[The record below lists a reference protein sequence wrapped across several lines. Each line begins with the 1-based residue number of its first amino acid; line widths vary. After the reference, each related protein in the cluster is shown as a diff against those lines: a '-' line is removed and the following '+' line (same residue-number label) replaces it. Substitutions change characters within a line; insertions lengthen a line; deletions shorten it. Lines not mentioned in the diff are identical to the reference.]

1 MLQSKISYKESIVT
15 AGIESNE
22 IDERE
27 YQKYEDHWEKL
38 PDYLQTFIVNPDKS
52 VRWNLTYFR
61 EMKRRNNA
69 KQVENQL

>member
-1 MLQSKISYKESIVT
+1 MLQSKIPYKESIIT
-15 AGIESNE
+15 AGIESDK

-61 EMKRRNNA
+61 EMKRRNVA
-69 KQVENQL
+69 QQVENQL

>member
-1 MLQSKISYKESIVT
+1 MLQSKIPYNESIIT
-15 AGIESNE
+15 AGIESNN

-61 EMKRRNNA
+61 EMKRRDIA
-69 KQVENQL
+69 QQVENQL

>member
-1 MLQSKISYKESIVT
+1 MLQSQISYKESIVT
-15 AGIESNE
+15 AGIESDK

-61 EMKRRNNA
+61 EMKRRNVA
-69 KQVENQL
+69 QQVENQL

>member
-1 MLQSKISYKESIVT
+1 MLQSQISYKESIVT
-15 AGIESNE
+15 AGIESDK

-61 EMKRRNNA
+61 EMKRRNNT